1 MTHHSA
7 KGLPFVYVNVAST
20 ADGKLAPANRHF
32 EPFSSERDQKL
43 LLELRARADAV
54 ISGARTVDSSAVTL
68 GPGGA
73 RYRAQRR
80 KNGLAEYNL
89 RVVVSGSGSLDPEA
103 EIFKHRF
110 SPIIILTTKRAP
122 KARLKQLRALA
133 DDVAVFGKRELDFV
147 AALRWLRSKWGVKRL
162 LCEGGGELND
172 GLFRAGLVNEVYIT
186 LCPLILGGRD
196 APTAADGQGARE
208 LADAIPLALKSMKRL
223 GDELFL
229 VYEVTGKR

>member
-1 MTHHSA
+1 MVKRSG

-32 EPFSSERDQKL
+32 EPFSSKRDQKL

-80 KNGLAEYNL
+80 RNGLAEYNL
-89 RVVVSGSGSLDPEA
+89 RVVVSGSGSLDPDA

-110 SPIIILTTKRAP
+110 SPIIILTTEHAP
-122 KARLKQLRALA
+122 KRKVKQLRALA

-162 LCEGGGELND
+162 LCEGGGELNE
-172 GLFRAGLVNEVYIT
+172 GLFRAGLVNEVYLT
-186 LCPLILGGRD
+186 LCPLILGGRN
-196 APTAADGQGARE
+196 APTAADGRGAQT
-208 LADAIPLALKSMKRL
+208 LSDAIPLVLKSMRRV

-229 VYEVTGKR
+229 IYKVSSGH